1 MCMIAKEIALK
12 KKIHDSLLIVIE
24 QMLLVGFLK
33 KKTPKTKPGRLI
45 CGRKCSEAPRMFPR
59 QEIRQIKIEKKKI
72 YIF

>member
-33 KKTPKTKPGRLI
+33 KKTQNKTWKAYLW
-45 CGRKCSEAPRMFPR
+45 
-59 QEIRQIKIEKKKI
+59 
-72 YIF
+72 

>member
-33 KKTPKTKPGRLI
+33 KKNPKENLEGLSVVESAVKPQG
-45 CGRKCSEAPRMFPR
+45 CFPDSR
-59 QEIRQIKIEKKKI
+59 
-72 YIF
+72 